1 MTRRH
6 TISSRKTKMAMC
18 NDLFTC
24 ELSQAAALAA
34 TMQGHAGLQ
43 GPAKALVK
51 GQKGARDVSLNPTH
65 WCLHKSKDCWWTLTP
80 THWIASSQ
88 LKPAS
93 QLSSVHLWGNLP
105 PSTWP
110 QLLKSLH
117 HSLCPRSPSFFS
129 LQGSPTLASRP
140 HVSSLWR
147 ARVHCILWVPA
158 VS

>member
-24 ELSQAAALAA
+24 KLSQAAALAA

-93 QLSSVHLWGNLP
+93 QLSSVHLWGNLS
-105 PSTWP
+105 STEH
-110 QLLKSLH
+110 LASALKIL
-117 HSLCPRSPSFFS
+117 SLCPLSPSLFS